1 MIDSRRGRGTT
12 SGDGNSGGRG
22 SRARSAPGGG
32 AIDVAA
38 LRAAEFPWAGREGKV
53 YLNNASTGPL
63 TVRAAKASD
72 AITADRLNPFE
83 ISDERNFA
91 MLARTRDLIA
101 RLIGARTGEIALLT
115 NTTYGINIAARTLP
129 FRTGDVVLIHDR
141 EFPANVYPWLAL
153 ERDGVVV
160 RQIPAA
166 GALSD
171 EEALLRAID
180 GPNVRAVSVS
190 WVSFATG
197 FKADL
202 ARIGRACRERGI
214 YFVVDA
220 IQGLG
225 ADVIDVHECAIDVL
239 ACGGQKWLLSP
250 WGAGFAYVREALVG
264 ELAPSPVGWMAVQGS
279 DDFTRLLEYD
289 LTWRD
294 DARRFEVITIPF
306 QDIAGFAASLELLHE
321 LGPSVVA
328 ARVAELAGL
337 IVDWAGAKR
346 GISLVTPRDPKQ
358 RAGIVAV
365 APDDPVATSAR
376 LKKAGVAHSLREGA
390 IRLSPHVYNTAAE
403 VERALAVLD
412 GDAS

>member
-1 MIDSRRGRGTT
+1 MTGAAP
-12 SGDGNSGGRG
+12 GRG
-22 SRARSAPGGG
+22 S
-32 AIDVAA
+32 ILNVDA
-38 LRAAEFPWAGREGKV
+38 LRAAEFPWTVASDRA

-63 TVRAAKASD
+63 TVRAARASD
-72 AITADRLNPFE
+72 AITADRLEPFN

-115 NTTYGINIAARTLP
+115 NTTYGLNIAARTLP

-141 EFPANVYPWLAL
+141 EFPANVYPWMAL

-160 RQIPAA
+160 RRIPAA
-166 GALSD
+166 GALAD

-225 ADVIDVHECAIDVL
+225 ADVLDVGACAIDIL

-250 WGAGFAYVREALVG
+250 WGSGFAYVREALVQQ
-264 ELAPSPVGWMAVQGS
+264 LAPAPVGWMAVRGS
-279 DDFTRLLEYD
+279 DDFTRLLDYD
-289 LTWRD
+289 CTWRE

-306 QDIAGFAASLELLHE
+306 QDIAGLGASLDLLHE
-321 LGPSVVA
+321 LGPAAVA
-328 ARVAELAGL
+328 ARVAGLATR
-337 IVDWAGAKR
+337 IVDWALGAR
-346 GISLVTPRDPKQ
+346 DVVLVTPRDPAR

-365 APDDPVATSAR
+365 EPRDAVATSAR
-376 LKKAGVAHSLREGA
+376 LKAAGVAHSLREGA
-390 IRLSPHVYNTAAE
+390 IRLSPHVYNTEQE
-403 VERALAVLD
+403 VDRALTVFEGGGA
-412 GDAS
+412 

>member
-1 MIDSRRGRGTT
+1 MIDRGRRRGMPIGAGPERRPIE
-12 SGDGNSGGRG
+12 RG
-22 SRARSAPGGG
+22 SALN
-32 AIDVAA
+32 VEA
-38 LRAAEFPWAGREGKV
+38 LRKAEFPWADRGGRV

-63 TVRAAKASD
+63 TVRAARASD
-72 AITADRLNPFE
+72 AVTADRLDPFN

-91 MLARTRDLIA
+91 MLAHTRDLVA

-115 NTTYGINIAARTLP
+115 NTTYGINIGARALP
-129 FRTGDVVLIHDR
+129 FKKGDVVLIHDR

-153 ERDGVVV
+153 ERDGVIV
-160 RQIPAA
+160 RRVPAA
-166 GALSD
+166 GMLAD

-180 GPNVRAVSVS
+180 EPGVRAVSVS

-220 IQGLG
+220 IQGIG
-225 ADVIDVHECAIDVL
+225 ADVIDVGACAIDVL

-250 WGAGFAYVREALVG
+250 WGTGFAYVREELVR
-264 ELAPSPVGWMAVQGS
+264 ELAPTPVGWMAVRGS
-279 DDFTRLLEYD
+279 DDFTKLLDYD

-306 QDIAGFAASLELLHE
+306 QDVAGFAASLELFHE
-321 LGPSVVA
+321 LGPRTVA
-328 ARVAELAGL
+328 ARVEELATL
-337 IVDWAGAKR
+337 IVDWATR
-346 GISLVTPRDPKQ
+346 NREITLVTPADPSR

-365 APDDPVATSAR
+365 TPSDPVATSAR
-376 LKKAGVAHSLREGA
+376 LTKAGIAHSLREGA
-390 IRLSPHVYNTAAE
+390 IRLSPHVYNTTAE
-403 VERALAVLD
+403 VERALAVLE
-412 GDAS
+412 GSAA